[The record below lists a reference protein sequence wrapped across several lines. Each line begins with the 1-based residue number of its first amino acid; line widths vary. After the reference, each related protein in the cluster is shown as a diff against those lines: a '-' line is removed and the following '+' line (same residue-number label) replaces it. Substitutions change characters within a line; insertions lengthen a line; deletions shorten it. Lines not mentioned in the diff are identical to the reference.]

1 MSRIRFSKHVL
12 KRARERGI
20 DDREIIST
28 IEEPTEVIDVKHGRK
43 GGFRHFECDY
53 VVAIYETRNGEIV
66 VVTSVKVD
74 KRRLERYG
82 FSRI

>member
-1 MSRIRFSKHVL
+1 MGRIIFSKHML

-20 DDREIIST
+20 YENQIINVIRE
-28 IEEPTEVIDVKHGRK
+28 PVEVVDAKYGRK
-43 GGFRHFECDY
+43 GSFKHFECDY
-53 VVAIYETRNGEIV
+53 VVAIWEARNGEIV
-66 VVTSVKVD
+66 VVTSVKVN

>member
-1 MSRIRFSKHVL
+1 MSRIIFSKHVL
-12 KRARERGI
+12 RRARERGI
-20 DDREIIST
+20 DDKDIIST
-28 IEEPTEVIDVKHGRK
+28 IEEPAEVINVKYGRK
-43 GGFRHFECDY
+43 GTFRHLECNY
-53 VVAIYETRNGEIV
+53 VVAIYEVRNGEIV